1 MERDYLKKLGLEDDV
16 IEKIMAQHGKDI
28 EAAKKSEADAQKQ
41 IVAAKD
47 TEIEGLKD
55 QISKRD
61 KDIKALQGSNADA
74 DAVKKQLEE
83 LQGKYKTDTDALNKK
98 LKDQKE
104 GFERQTATEK
114 FFAGVDFSSE
124 LARKA
129 AFAEFSEKAFKLE
142 KDVFVGGKEWLEEL
156 RKNSP
161 DAFKSKDNPDDN
173 AGGSKPNFGGSV
185 KNNQGGNGGGKADN
199 PFGFNFTPIR
209 KTE

>member
-1 MERDYLKKLGLEDDV
+1 MERDFLKKLGLDDDMIDKV
-16 IEKIMAQHGKDI
+16 MAQHGKDI
-28 EAAKKSEADAQKQ
+28 EAAKRAEADAQKQ
-41 IVAAKD
+41 AVAAKD
-47 TEIEGLKD
+47 TEITGLKE
-55 QISKRD
+55 QIAQRD
-61 KDIKALQGSNADA
+61 KDIKALQGSNDDA
-74 DAVKKQLEE
+74 AAVKKQLED

-129 AFAEFSEKAFKLE
+129 ALAEFSDKAFKLE
-142 KDVFVGGKEWLEEL
+142 NDVFVGGKEWLEDL

-161 DAFKSKDNPDDN
+161 DAFKPSGDPDDN
-173 AGGSKPNFGGSV
+173 PAGGKPNFGGSV
-185 KNNQGGNGGGKADN
+185 KGQGGNGGGKPEN